1 MGIDINLFREEKG
14 NDPKKIKEIEEKR
27 FKGKE
32 AIDRVD
38 KIVELD
44 KAWRKTD
51 FEFNQMNKK
60 INSINKSIGQKMKK
74 KENCDELIEEVKK
87 FKDDQSEL
95 EKQKNDLK
103 DKLEC
108 ELRQV
113 GNLLHKDVVISND
126 EHNNKLIRKWGELP
140 KIKVNETPGFAH
152 HH

>member
-14 NDPKKIKEIEEKR
+14 NDPKKIKEIEQKR

-51 FEFNQMNKK
+51 FEYNQMNKK
-60 INSINKSIGQKMKK
+60 INSINKSIGQKKKK
-74 KENCDELIEEVKK
+74 KENCEDLIEEVKK
-87 FKDDQSEL
+87 FKDDQNSL

-103 DKLEC
+103 EKLDT

-113 GNLLHKDVVISND
+113 GNLLHKDVVISDD

-140 KIKVNETPGFAH
+140 KITVNETPGFAH